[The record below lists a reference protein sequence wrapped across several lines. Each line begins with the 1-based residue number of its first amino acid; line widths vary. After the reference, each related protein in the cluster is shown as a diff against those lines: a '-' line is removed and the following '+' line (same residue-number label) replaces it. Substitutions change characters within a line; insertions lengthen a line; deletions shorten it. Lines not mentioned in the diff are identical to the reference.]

1 MPNYSM
7 SGQPMNNLLSWA
19 PLIGP
24 ALAALVAITGLGV
37 SHWLTSLR
45 DVKVEK
51 RKIRINFMVEAYR
64 KLENGSCRG
73 PNQEKYSEQF
83 HSAIADIQLLG
94 SPTQVEIARKIAS
107 ALGSGSGSLVTI
119 NELLNALRTELRSE
133 LDLPAV
139 SSEIVILRSPK
150 EIRSRSQIR

>member
-1 MPNYSM
+1 MK
-7 SGQPMNNLLSWA
+7 NNLLCWA

-24 ALAALVAITGLGV
+24 ALAALVAIIGLGI

-45 DVKVEK
+45 DMKAEK

-73 PNQEKYSEQF
+73 LNQERYSEQF

-94 SPTQVEIARKIAS
+94 SPIQVEIARKIAS

-119 NELLNALRTELRSE
+119 NELLNALRVELRSE

-139 SSEIVILRSPK
+139 SSEIVILRSPE
-150 EIRSRSQIR
+150 EIQN